1 MAGVRS
7 AFSRMA
13 SAGTR
18 TKRLIM
24 VAIDK
29 GGVGKSFFCVRL
41 IEWLGAHGVNFTA
54 FDPDYSNST
63 LTRFYP
69 PAKFLDIRHSE
80 NLDQIV
86 ESFDSNDLILVDG
99 VGAHQSIFLDW
110 MEETDLLNVK
120 QQLGLAVTLVL
131 IIESDKDTV
140 HQAGEA
146 AKRAGKLV
154 DWLVVR
160 NLKLSGHQR
169 LFDQSQARQTLHAN
183 GAKEVVLDKLQPH
196 LAELLQARSWTVEQA
211 LESPDL
217 NLLDRQR
224 LTAYSRG
231 WFEQLDHVK
240 SILLP

>member
-1 MAGVRS
+1 MSG
-7 AFSRMA
+7 SRTL
-13 SAGTR
+13 SRIPTR
-18 TKRLIM
+18 NHTKRLVM

-41 IEWLGAHGVNFTA
+41 VEWLGMHGVNFSA

-69 PAKFLDIRHSE
+69 SAKFLDIRHSE

-86 ESFDSNDLILVDG
+86 ESFDNSDLIIVDG

-120 QQLGLAVTLVL
+120 QQLGLSVTLVL

-146 AKRAGKLV
+146 AKRAGNLV
-154 DWLVVR
+154 DWLVVKNQKMSNTMR
-160 NLKLSGHQR
+160 IYDN
-169 LFDQSQARQTLHAN
+169 SQARQTLLAN
-183 GAKEVVLDKLQPH
+183 GAIEVEMPKLQPH
-196 LAELLQARSWTVEQA
+196 LGEILQGRSMTIDKA
-211 LESPDL
+211 LENPEV

-224 LTAYSRG
+224 LIDFSRN
-231 WFEQLDHVK
+231 WFAQLDK
-240 SILLP
+240 AKQILLP

>member
-1 MAGVRS
+1 MSAARAPFSKLTPGGRRS
-7 AFSRMA
+7 
-13 SAGTR
+13 
-18 TKRLIM
+18 KRLIL

-29 GGVGKSFFCVRL
+29 GGVGKSFFCLRL
-41 IEWLGAHGVNFTA
+41 IEWLNLHGLSFTA
-54 FDPDYSNST
+54 FDPDFSNST

-80 NLDQIV
+80 NLDQII
-86 ESFDSNDLILVDG
+86 ESLETSDLLLVDG

-131 IIESDKDTV
+131 IIEADKDTV

-146 AKRAGKLV
+146 ARRAGKLV
-154 DWLVVR
+154 DWLVVKNR
-160 NLKLSGHQR
+160 KQSAEAR
-169 LFDQSQARQTLHAN
+169 LYEQSQARQTLLEN
-183 GAKEVVLDKLQPH
+183 GAREIVLEKLPPH
-196 LAELLQARSWTVEQA
+196 LGELLQSRSITIDQA
-211 LESPDL
+211 LELPEV

-224 LTAYSRG
+224 FVAYSRS
-231 WFEQLDHVK
+231 WFDQLDHVK

>member
-1 MAGVRS
+1 MATRTP
-7 AFSRMA
+7 FSKTE
-13 SAGTR
+13 SSGR
-18 TKRLIM
+18 TKRL
-24 VAIDK
+24 VLLAIDK

-41 IEWLGAHGVNFTA
+41 IEWLGMHGVNFCA

-63 LTRFYP
+63 LSRFYP

-86 ESFDSNDLILVDG
+86 EAFDSNDLILVDG

-120 QQLGLAVTLVL
+120 RQMGLAVTLVL
-131 IIESDKDTV
+131 LIEPDKDTV

-146 AKRAGKLV
+146 AKRAGDRV
-154 DWLVVR
+154 DWLVVKNFKQSQFSR
-160 NLKLSGHQR
+160 IY
-169 LFDQSQARQTLHAN
+169 DQSQARQTLLAN
-183 GAKEVVLDKLQPH
+183 KAREITLDKLPPH
-196 LAELLQARSWTVEQA
+196 LNEILQARSWTIDQA
-211 LESPDL
+211 LDSGEL

-224 LTAYSRG
+224 LIAYSRT
-231 WFEQLDHVK
+231 WFQQLDEIK

>member
-1 MAGVRS
+1 MATSRAS
-7 AFSRMA
+7 FSKVSTQGRP
-13 SAGTR
+13 
-18 TKRLIM
+18 KRLIM

-29 GGVGKSFFCVRL
+29 GGVGKSFFCLRL
-41 IEWLGAHGVNFTA
+41 IEWLNLHGLNFTA
-54 FDPDYSNST
+54 FDPDFSNST

-69 PAKFLDIRHSE
+69 PAKFLDIRHRE

-86 ESFDSNDLILVDG
+86 ESLDNSDIILVDG

-131 IIESDKDTV
+131 IIEADKDTV

-146 AKRAGKLV
+146 ARRAGDLV

-160 NLKLSGHQR
+160 NMKQSG
-169 LFDQSQARQTLHAN
+169 QSQIYENSNARQTLLAN
-183 GAKEVVLDKLQPH
+183 GAQEVVLDKLPPH
-196 LAELLQARSWTVEQA
+196 LGELLQARSWTMDRA
-211 LESPDL
+211 LEEEDL
-217 NLLDRQR
+217 FLLDRQR
-224 LTAYSRG
+224 LVSYSRA
-231 WFEQLDHVK
+231 WFEQLDQVK

>member
-1 MAGVRS
+1 
-7 AFSRMA
+7 
-13 SAGTR
+13 
-18 TKRLIM
+18 M

-41 IEWLGAHGVNFTA
+41 VEWLGMHGVNFSA

-69 PAKFLDIRHSE
+69 SAKFLDIRHSE

-86 ESFDSNDLILVDG
+86 ESFDSSDLIIVDG

-120 QQLGLAVTLVL
+120 QQLGLSVTLVL

-154 DWLVVR
+154 DWLVVKNQKMSNTMR
-160 NLKLSGHQR
+160 IYDN
-169 LFDQSQARQTLHAN
+169 SQARQTLLAN
-183 GAKEVVLDKLQPH
+183 GAIEVEMPKLQPH
-196 LAELLQARSWTVEQA
+196 LAEVLQGRSMTIDKA
-211 LESPDL
+211 LESPEV

-224 LTAYSRG
+224 LIDFSRN
-231 WFEQLDHVK
+231 WFAQLDNAK
-240 SILLP
+240 KILLP